1 MKETLVTTLRD
12 YRSGQTDFR
21 LATEKLASLLA
32 IEVSTYLPKAEN
44 TIQTPLSPAP
54 GYRFKNQIVLVPILR
69 SGLALLYPFMH
80 FYPDV
85 KVGFIGMRR
94 NEVTAEP
101 QNYYNNLPR
110 IAPNDDVLV
119 LEPMLATGGS
129 LSVSIRIL
137 LEHGVPEE
145 KIIIANVIAAPE
157 GIKVIK
163 ENFPKLRLIITQID
177 ERLNERKFIVPGLGD
192 FGDRYFGTLE
202 NG

>member
-1 MKETLVTTLRD
+1 MKQTLVTILRD
-12 YRSGQTDFR
+12 YRTGQTDFR
-21 LATEKLASLLA
+21 IATEKLASLLA
-32 IEVSTYLPKAEN
+32 VEASAYLDKEEN
-44 TIQTPLSPAP
+44 TIQTPVGSAA
-54 GYRFKNQIVLVPILR
+54 GYRFKNQVVLVPILR

-94 NEVTAEP
+94 DEVTAEP
-101 QNYYNNLPR
+101 QNYYHNLPS
-110 IAPNDDVLV
+110 IAPKDDVIV

-157 GIKVIK
+157 GIRVIT
-163 ENFPKLRLIITQID
+163 ENFPKLRLIIAQTD
-177 ERLNERKFIVPGLGD
+177 DRLNERKFIVPGLGD
-192 FGDRYFGTLE
+192 FGDRYFGTIL
-202 NG
+202 

>member
-1 MKETLVTTLRD
+1 MKQTLVTILRD
-12 YRSGQTDFR
+12 YRTGQTDFR
-21 LATEKLASLLA
+21 IATEKLASLLA
-32 IEVSTYLPKAEN
+32 VETSAYLAKEEN
-44 TIQTPLSPAP
+44 TVQTPVGSAT
-54 GYRFKNQIVLVPILR
+54 GYRFKNKVVLVLILR

-94 NEVTAEP
+94 DEVTAEP
-101 QNYYNNLPR
+101 QNYYHNLPS
-110 IAPNDDVLV
+110 IAPKDDVIV

-145 KIIIANVIAAPE
+145 KIIIANVVAAPE
-157 GIKVIK
+157 GIKVIT
-163 ENFPKLRLIITQID
+163 ENFPKLRLIIAQTD

-192 FGDRYFGTLE
+192 FGDRYFGTIL
-202 NG
+202 